1 MPLSIHYGLSR
12 WILFPLAFYVVR
24 YRRNVVRKN
33 LRNAFPNLTSP
44 FDLFLLERRI
54 YLHLAEVVAETIY
67 GYSISD
73 DEMRERVSYHNLE
86 LVERLA
92 KQYGGVM
99 VMLGHYGN
107 WEWFSDIAKRVNNPA
122 ITVCSVYR
130 ELKNKAFDQLM
141 ADIRAQRG
149 TDLTEKKHILREM
162 VRRRKEGIV
171 TLYGMISDQKPSP
184 QNAHYWTQFLHQDTS
199 FLDGSEVLGRKFG
212 YPVVMCYVTS
222 PCRGYYNA
230 DLRLLSEHPNEETD
244 FAVTERYARMLEQ
257 NILQQPELW
266 LWTHNRWKYKREE
279 V

>member
-1 MPLSIHYGLSR
+1 M
-12 WILFPLAFYVVR
+12 
-24 YRRNVVRKN
+24 
-33 LRNAFPNLTSP
+33 
-44 FDLFLLERRI
+44 
-54 YLHLAEVVAETIY
+54 
-67 GYSISD
+67 
-73 DEMRERVSYHNLE
+73 
-86 LVERLA
+86 
-92 KQYGGVM
+92 
-99 VMLGHYGN
+99 
-107 WEWFSDIAKRVNNPA
+107 
-122 ITVCSVYR
+122 
-130 ELKNKAFDQLM
+130 KNKAFDQLM

-212 YPVVMCYVTS
+212 YPVVMYYVTS
-222 PCRGYYNA
+222 PCRGYYNV
-230 DLRLLSEHPNEETD
+230 DIRLLSEHPNEETD

-266 LWTHNRWKYKREE
+266 LWTHNRWKYKREK